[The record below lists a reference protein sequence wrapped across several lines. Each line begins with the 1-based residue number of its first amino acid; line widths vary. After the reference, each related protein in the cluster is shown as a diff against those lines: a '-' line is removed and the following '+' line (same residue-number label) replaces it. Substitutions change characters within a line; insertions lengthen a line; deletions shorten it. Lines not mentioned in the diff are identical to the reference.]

1 MNCPFQSLGKTSHET
16 PYCLITTYKY
26 IREYWLTKNTFFGYY
41 LSCPCNSESYR
52 TFFGKILQKGHQNN
66 YWKSCAKLFFFLSD
80 CDGK

>member
-26 IREYWLTKNTFFGYY
+26 IREYWLTKNTFFLDIICLVLAIQKATELFLEKYY
-41 LSCPCNSESYR
+41 R
-52 TFFGKILQKGHQNN
+52 KGIKTIIGKVVLN
-66 YWKSCAKLFFFLSD
+66 FFFLSD